1 MPMPSQCLI
10 TTPTLFWVCR
20 IFRVIESGANNGTLS
35 GRIAWDDL
43 NLANDRGMYSSMMIS
58 SIMLL
63 HCPYVRWFYHVMVML
78 LHCRYDAATL
88 QRRNAATLLRC
99 YVATLLRCYSATLLC
114 YYGSV
119 IVLLFQRRRSLAI
132 PESKKHL
139 EKSPSKCKYVLA
151 VRFSELF

>member
-1 MPMPSQCLI
+1 
-10 TTPTLFWVCR
+10 
-20 IFRVIESGANNGTLS
+20 
-35 GRIAWDDL
+35 
-43 NLANDRGMYSSMMIS
+43 
-58 SIMLL
+58 
-63 HCPYVRWFYHVMVML
+63 MVML
-78 LHCRYDAATL
+78 LHCRYDAARLQRCYAETL
-88 QRRNAATLLRC
+88 QRCYAATLLRC

-151 VRFSELF
+151 VRFSEHRFKLVSGVTLDLVKKVPFPRIIPPIPFLI